1 MDFRR
6 VDVVFSK
13 LLIANLFKDQ
23 TFKAGVT
30 FTDKYNERGG
40 QIYVRKLGK
49 TAVTVKDATSAG
61 GMDLT
66 HTETKDT
73 LVLIQKKDVIA
84 RSEKCYD
91 LVESLRASGKSID
104 KVSEVIEEF
113 KEGCQILWMSYLIA
127 TPASSGAVGMGG
139 ATRSASTTADT
150 TLASLTSS
158 KDASSFP

>member
-1 MDFRR
+1 M
-6 VDVVFSK
+6 
-13 LLIANLFKDQ
+13 
-23 TFKAGVT
+23 
-30 FTDKYNERGG
+30 
-40 QIYVRKLGK
+40 RKLGK
-49 TAVTVKDATSAG
+49 TAATVKDATAAG

-73 LVLIQKKDVIA
+73 LVLIQKKDHIY

-127 TPASSGAVGMGG
+127 TPAAASAVGIGG
-139 ATRSASTTADT
+139 ATRSANTTADT
-150 TLASLTSS
+150 TRTSYG
-158 KDASSFP
+158 